1 MAQIFI
7 SYAHDDDDIDFI
19 DALINRLEKAGFE
32 PWIDTQRLD
41 VGQVWREEID
51 NAIKNSVALIVVM
64 TPKAKE
70 SEYVTYEWAFA
81 LGYGIKVLPILRRP
95 TEKLHPR
102 FEPLQY
108 LNFTVSRPWDQFGQ
122 RLRKLKEENIESD
135 NDQYETTE
143 NRESY
148 YPSSNN
154 EVFIQSQLAA
164 LNNAAATP
172 AARINA
178 ANALGHMKSD
188 SAVGNLLGILQSLH
202 EPHNVREAAALALG
216 QIGNLS
222 AVPSLIA
229 SLDADSPDVQR
240 GAIKA
245 LGEFTEIPE
254 FSPPTLKLI
263 DILVNTNSS
272 SIATTTAKV
281 LGRIRDSRAIPAL
294 RQMLNSKFPLLVR
307 FEAKY
312 ALQAIGTT
320 EAISAIED
328 DGF

>member
-135 NDQYETTE
+135 NDEYETTE